1 MSAFKMALIILNIY
15 LLHQSKTQIYLK
27 INTIKVDIRKKLS
40 KNITKLQ
47 KNNQINLKMVINK
60 FNIKI
65 LKEMFPRP
73 LKPPPLLIYSAPEA
87 INWKRGA
94 NFNFVDAFSD
104 YKSDYKSHFYKKKP
118 VYGFCMKVTM
128 YKYNAMHVKKK

>member
-87 INWKRGA
+87 IN
-94 NFNFVDAFSD
+94 
-104 YKSDYKSHFYKKKP
+104 
-118 VYGFCMKVTM
+118 
-128 YKYNAMHVKKK
+128 